1 MRHLLIAFAAAIS
14 AIVAAQ
20 TLSAAGS
27 GPQQHAM
34 PGAAPAP
41 PVHQVPAP
49 PTTAPPPPPPPTL
62 APQTVGPPI
71 LFPFPPLMT
80 PPAGGL
86 TPPAGGLA
94 PQFVPPPPGRTRFPH
109 FGQFGSPFYG
119 PFVPGYSAVA
129 DSVVGT
135 PSAPVAAAT
144 GLLRLSVT
152 PSAAQVF
159 IDSYYVGTV
168 ADIDAQRVLT
178 LDAGPHR
185 IEFRAPQYQTLAV
198 DVRIMPHE
206 MITYRAALEPARP
219 PVPAAPGLAPSPGP
233 MYMIPNCYLGNVP
246 PRPSRLPAGCDINKV
261 QVLGSK

>member
-1 MRHLLIAFAAAIS
+1 MRYLLIAAVIAAT
-14 AIVAAQ
+14 VAVQ
-20 TLSAAGS
+20 TVSAAGS
-27 GPQQHAM
+27 GLQQHAM

-41 PVHQVPAP
+41 PVHQVPAH
-49 PTTAPPPPPPPTL
+49 PTTAPPPPPAPP
-62 APQTVGPPI
+62 PQPVGPPI
-71 LFPFPPLMT
+71 VFPFPPLMT

-94 PQFVPPPPGRTRFPH
+94 PEFVAPPPGRMHSPRF
-109 FGQFGSPFYG
+109 GRFGSPFFA
-119 PFVPGYSAVA
+119 PFVAGYSAVA
-129 DSVVGT
+129 DSVGVAT

-152 PSAAQVF
+152 PSSAQVF

-168 ADIDAQRVLT
+168 ADIEAQRVLT
-178 LDAGPHR
+178 LEAGPHR
-185 IEFRAPQYQTLAV
+185 IEFRAPQYETLTV

-206 MITYRAALEPARP
+206 LVTYRGALEPARP
-219 PVPAAPGLAPSPGP
+219 AVPAASALTASPSP
-233 MYMIPNCYLGNVP
+233 MYLIPNCYLGNVP

>member
-20 TLSAAGS
+20 TVSAAGS
-27 GPQQHAM
+27 GPQHAM
-34 PGAAPAP
+34 PGAATAP

-49 PTTAPPPPPPPTL
+49 PTTAPPPPPAPP
-62 APQTVGPPI
+62 PQPVGPPI
-71 LFPFPPLMT
+71 VFPFPPLMT

-94 PQFVPPPPGRTRFPH
+94 PEFVPPPPGRAHSPH
-109 FGQFGSPFYG
+109 FGRFGSPFFA
-119 PFVPGYSAVA
+119 PFVTGYSAVA
-129 DSVVGT
+129 DSVVAR
-135 PSAPVAAAT
+135 PSAPVATAT
-144 GLLRLSVT
+144 GFLRLSVT

-178 LDAGPHR
+178 LEAGPHR
-185 IEFRAPQYQTLAV
+185 IEFRAPQYQTLTV
-198 DVRIMPHE
+198 DLRIMPHE
-206 MITYRAALEPARP
+206 LVTYRAALEPARP
-219 PVPAAPGLAPSPGP
+219 AVPAASALTASPSP
-233 MYMIPNCYLGNVP
+233 MYLIPNCYLGNVP
-246 PRPSRLPAGCDINKV
+246 PRPSRLPAGCDISKV